1 MGKKLAALL
10 LAGCLLLAT
19 AGCGAK
25 DVLEDVGTE
34 IKADGRAHG
43 QTTSHSEGETA
54 KTAFVEYT
62 VNSARMEPELEDY
75 TPTDPNHTFVV
86 VNITVKNTFEDDAK
100 IPMFYT
106 DFTLTWDGMGDTTVY
121 PESEFAEGQL
131 PDEYELFKGES
142 RTGDLIF
149 VAPADAKGFSLRYI
163 EVWDDDF
170 EGNSYFIPFS
180 VG

>member
-1 MGKKLAALL
+1 M
-10 LAGCLLLAT
+10 
-19 AGCGAK
+19 
-25 DVLEDVGTE
+25 
-34 IKADGRAHG
+34 
-43 QTTSHSEGETA
+43 
-54 KTAFVEYT
+54 
-62 VNSARMEPELEDY
+62 
-75 TPTDPNHTFVV
+75 V

>member
-10 LAGCLLLAT
+10 LAGCLLLAA

-54 KTAFVEYT
+54 KTAFFEYT

-86 VNITVKNTFEDDAK
+86 VNITVKNTF
-100 IPMFYT
+100 
-106 DFTLTWDGMGDTTVY
+106 DGMLKKEFYFPSSDGQTQIHVIQWF
-121 PESEFAEGQL
+121 PEAGVKAVLQISHGMV
-131 PDEYELFKGES
+131 EYI
-142 RTGDLIF
+142 DP
-149 VAPADAKGFSLRYI
+149 V
-163 EVWDDDF
+163 
-170 EGNSYFIPFS
+170 SYTHLVQF
-180 VG
+180 

>member
-1 MGKKLAALL
+1 M
-10 LAGCLLLAT
+10 
-19 AGCGAK
+19 
-25 DVLEDVGTE
+25 GTE

-54 KTAFVEYT
+54 KTAFFEYT

-142 RTGDLIF
+142 RT
-149 VAPADAKGFSLRYI
+149 AT
-163 EVWDDDF
+163 
-170 EGNSYFIPFS
+170 
-180 VG
+180 